1 MDDIRVI
8 GITILIAVYI
18 FIFFITY
25 TLVSFDIPISRFK
38 RALIKAIQNETIKS
52 IEDVN
57 HLYHGARNLNNINNY
72 RQSLNRIIKRLIFQ
86 KTMEI
91 GKRKQKIEESKKI
104 LEKLKEILAD
114 NEAVSPFS
122 ELTPQEKALFEDVIF
137 YLRHDDLEAT
147 KNKINEISNLFV
159 ILNEKKLKAD
169 KLAIFSFI
177 FGVVSTFITV
187 YSVFK

>member
-1 MDDIRVI
+1 MDDIRII
-8 GITILIAVYI
+8 GITTMIAVYF
-18 FIFFITY
+18 FIFLITY
-25 TLVSFDIPISRFK
+25 TLVSFDIPISQFK
-38 RALIKAIQNETIKS
+38 RALIKAIQNGTINS

-57 HLYHGARNLNNINNY
+57 HLYHGARNSDNINNY

-91 GKRKQKIEESKKI
+91 GKRKHKIEESKKI

-122 ELTPQEKALFEDVIF
+122 ELTSQEKALFEDVIF
-137 YLRHDDLEAT
+137 YLRHDDLEAA

-169 KLAIFSFI
+169 KFGKVSFGLAIL
-177 FGVVSTFITV
+177 STAITI
-187 YSVFK
+187 YTLF